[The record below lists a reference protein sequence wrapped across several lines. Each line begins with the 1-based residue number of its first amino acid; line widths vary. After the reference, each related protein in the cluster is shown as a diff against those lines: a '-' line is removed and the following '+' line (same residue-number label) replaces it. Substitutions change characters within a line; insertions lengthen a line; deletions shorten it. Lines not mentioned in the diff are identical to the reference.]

1 MGDCQSNCNVAVR
14 VDAVE
19 KELEEIKSVQ
29 KSECGRNSDQHK
41 EFYQGLNDIKLSQS
55 EMKGDLKYIIPMVD
69 KINKHIASLKAAPL
83 KIYEKIAYMVGASAL
98 TFIVSVIIK
107 LITK

>member
-29 KSECGRNSDQHK
+29 KSECGKNSEQHK
-41 EFYQGLNDIKLSQS
+41 EFYRCISSIEISQT
-55 EMKGDLKYIIPMVD
+55 EMKSDLKYLLPMID
-69 KINKHIASLKAAPL
+69 KINKHIESLKSAPL
-83 KIYEKIAYMVGASAL
+83 KVYEKITYMVGASAL
-98 TFIVSVIIK
+98 TLIVSIIVK
-107 LITK
+107 FLTK